1 MRFQSVLRT
10 NSCGDKLATRFRV
23 VYSGW
28 GHAMEIHLREV
39 MIDVRTPPFWGQ
51 SNDREEMVFTW
62 LDGGEYKITG
72 PNPPVGAVHI
82 ISPERSVWSGLPV
95 QDPRMQKKLERPV
108 VFLWQKEDQILTT
121 EVARVCC
128 RMFPATLALTLR
140 DPDGRRLAT
149 WFNLR
154 RSGVLRDDLSEDME
168 PIVLAMVLS
177 SLYDF
182 GPNTSD

>member
-1 MRFQSVLRT
+1 
-10 NSCGDKLATRFRV
+10 LATRFRV
-23 VYSGW
+23 VIPNW
-28 GHAMEIHLREV
+28 GHATEIRLREV
-39 MIDVRTPPFWGQ
+39 TIAVRNPPFWGQ
-51 SNDREEMVFTW
+51 WNDREVMAFTW
-62 LDGGEYKITG
+62 LDGGEYTITG
-72 PNPPVGAVHI
+72 PNPPVGAVNI
-82 ISPERSVWSGLPV
+82 ISPGESAWSGLPV
-95 QDPRMQKKLERPV
+95 QDPRMQEKSGRPV

-140 DPDGRRLAT
+140 DPAGRRLAT

-154 RSGVLRDDLSEDME
+154 RSGVLRDDLGEDME

-182 GPNTSD
+182 GPNTGD